1 MTEYISKSRFFIDK
15 LLEQPG
21 FNDKTPLGQVQKE
34 LQDNAKAKTID
45 RQIDMPFYNSL
56 NITFIKLMCDALPI
70 LASLSPKALKVCMQM
85 IVNLNQSNVMIISKR
100 DLVEMVGVAK
110 KTLNDGLKEMQENY
124 IVIIQEGDSGDGQPS
139 TYIFNPMVFAMSKAT
154 MQIAQQMNFWE
165 LAGGEE
171 AKRRFD
177 DKQTRLKLEFANKF
191 EVREEKDQNSRNPLN
206 VKISKRGKQ
215 TPQQKNNKKGDAAST
230 ATKQTRQAAQ
240 SPKKSITRKQ
250 SKKQYSK
257 TDFENDPEIPFNDVN
272 MQNSTETEQLAGQ
285 MSVEDYP
292 EIMPE
297 GEQ

>member
-34 LQDNAKAKTID
+34 LQDDVKAKTID

-177 DKQTRLKLEFANKF
+177 DKQTRLRLEFANKF

-250 SKKQYSK
+250 LKKQ
-257 TDFENDPEIPFNDVN
+257 
-272 MQNSTETEQLAGQ
+272 
-285 MSVEDYP
+285 
-292 EIMPE
+292 
-297 GEQ
+297 